1 MAHCYFKTVLVIGFR
16 RVLGSGRQAQ
26 IRESRGRQTSLPGCW
41 PNDIAHIL
49 PPTSLIKFL
58 DVTSGEAFIRGA
70 NVLIVGGRRMCLAKN
85 KHLLSRLEGNWEP
98 CGGERGP
105 GRDVTE
111 RASFT

>member
-49 PPTSLIKFL
+49 PPTSLNAVSGFVWLKENSYTRSVRGKRVSWNIYFL
-58 DVTSGEAFIRGA
+58 SSPRIALG
-70 NVLIVGGRRMCLAKN
+70 
-85 KHLLSRLEGNWEP
+85 
-98 CGGERGP
+98 
-105 GRDVTE
+105 
-111 RASFT
+111 